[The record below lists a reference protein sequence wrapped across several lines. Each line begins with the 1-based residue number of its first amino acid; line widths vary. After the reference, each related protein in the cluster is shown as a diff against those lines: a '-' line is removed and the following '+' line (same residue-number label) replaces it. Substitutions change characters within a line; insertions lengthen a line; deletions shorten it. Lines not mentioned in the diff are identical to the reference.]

1 MKNGFKQLDAILRGD
16 ATRLSNLERGEIPVS
31 ARGLTAVVIL
41 LGVLY
46 GLCMGS
52 FAVVRATLGDVGPDV
67 PAAQDAGGQLVAA
80 AVKLPL
86 LFLLTLAVTLPSLY
100 VFNALVGSRLRPRAV
115 MRLLVSMLAVMLAV
129 IASLGPIVAFFGLST
144 TSYPFMK
151 LLNVAVCAVGGCLG
165 LAFLLRTMHRIVL
178 VQEAEDAGGSGG
190 SSDPAAPA
198 EVAEGKAD
206 ASGTVSTLAAVKHPG
221 ERRARSVFTLWLF
234 VFALVGAQMAWVLR
248 PFIGDPERPF
258 EWLRSRESN
267 FFLDVMQAIGQ
278 LLGY

>member
-1 MKNGFKQLDAILRGD
+1 MTNSFKQLDAILRGD
-16 ATRLSNLERGEIPVS
+16 ATRVSNLQRGEIPVS
-31 ARGLTAVVIL
+31 ARGLVGVVIL

-52 FAVVRATLGDVGPDV
+52 FAVVRATLGDGGANAPH
-67 PAAQDAGGQLVAA
+67 ASDAGGQLVAA

-86 LFLLTLAVTLPSLY
+86 LFLLTLGVTLPSLY

-115 MRLLVSMLAVMLAV
+115 IRLLVSMLAVMLAV

-151 LLNVAVCAVGGCLG
+151 LLNVAVCAAGGFLG

-178 VQEAEDAGGSGG
+178 VQDTEDP
-190 SSDPAAPA
+190 PAAPPPA
-198 EVAEGKAD
+198 PAPAPATTGAD
-206 ASGTVSTLAAVKHPG
+206 ADATPTVSTLAAVRHPG
-221 ERRARSVFTLWLF
+221 ERRARSVFTLWLL

-248 PFIGDPERPF
+248 PFIGDPQRPF

-267 FFLDVMQAIGQ
+267 FFLDVFQALGQ
-278 LLGY
+278 LLGG

>member
-1 MKNGFKQLDAILRGD
+1 MKNSFKQLDAILRGD

-31 ARGLTAVVIL
+31 ARSLTAVVIL

-52 FAVVRATLGDVGPDV
+52 FAVVRATLGDVGPGV
-67 PAAQDAGGQLVAA
+67 PAAQDAGGQLIAA

-100 VFNALVGSRLRPRAV
+100 VFNALIGSRLRPRAV

-151 LLNVAVCAVGGCLG
+151 LLNVAVCAAGGCLG
-165 LAFLLRTMHRIVL
+165 LAFLLRTMHRIVM
-178 VQEAEDAGGSGG
+178 VQEVE
-190 SSDPAAPA
+190 
-198 EVAEGKAD
+198 D
-206 ASGTVSTLAAVKHPG
+206 ASGHANPSTPADLSSDVSTLAPVRHPG
-221 ERRARSVFTLWLF
+221 ERRARVVFTLWLLA
-234 VFALVGAQMAWVLR
+234 FALVGAQMAWVLR
-248 PFIGDPERPF
+248 PFIGDPQRPF

-267 FFLDVMQAIGQ
+267 FFLDVFQALGQ
-278 LLGY
+278 LFGG